1 MMTEL
6 VMRDK
11 KRETEREKVTHSANS
26 TMQQPSI
33 LIEWLVLLE
42 QTLWVYLPDRECPVV
57 VPITTIQYKLAFLQH
72 NTT

>member
-42 QTLWVYLPDRECPVV
+42 QTL
-57 VPITTIQYKLAFLQH
+57 
-72 NTT
+72 